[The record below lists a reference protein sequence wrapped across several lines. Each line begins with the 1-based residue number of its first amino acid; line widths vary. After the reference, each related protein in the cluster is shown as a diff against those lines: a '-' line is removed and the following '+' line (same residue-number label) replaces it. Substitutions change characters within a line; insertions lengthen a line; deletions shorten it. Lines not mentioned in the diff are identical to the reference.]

1 MAKSNESANTRRSVC
16 LPDDVY
22 ENVCALA
29 REKHTT
35 PAAVMRSLIVKGL
48 SVAFMEDSESL
59 IRKIVCEEVKAG
71 IDHGIERVIKLELK
85 STKASSTSMYLLL
98 NLLLHDY
105 IGEATA
111 NDLLANAF
119 KQAAL
124 YMRVKEKTY
133 DEYVSEAK
141 EFIAGAKTIGRKDDN

>member
-1 MAKSNESANTRRSVC
+1 MEKSNRSANTRRSVC

-35 PAAVMRSLIVKGL
+35 PASVMRSLIVKGL
-48 SVAFMEDSESL
+48 SVAFIDDSESL
-59 IRKIVCEEVKAG
+59 IRKIVHEEVKAVL
-71 IDHGIERVIKLELK
+71 DHGIDRVIKLVLK
-85 STKASSTSMYLLL
+85 STKASSASMYLIL

-105 IGEATA
+105 IGEVSA

-124 YMRVKEKTY
+124 YMRVKEKSY
-133 DEYVSEAK
+133 DEYAAEAK